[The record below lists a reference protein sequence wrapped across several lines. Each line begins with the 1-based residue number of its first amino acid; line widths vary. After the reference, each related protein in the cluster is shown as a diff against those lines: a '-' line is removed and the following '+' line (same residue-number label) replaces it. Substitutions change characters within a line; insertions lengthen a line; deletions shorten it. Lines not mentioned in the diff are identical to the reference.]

1 MRRPCDPAHCCEVRQ
16 SPRSRLY
23 GVVGVVCVCGVAGMP
38 PVTAWLHSSV
48 TSAWHQRT
56 RGLKRPTRGRGRD
69 TRVCV
74 ESLGWQNGGG
84 GNGRERER
92 ERVRARGRQSHD
104 HGLQCYPP
112 KCHQDCAVVH
122 ADCTRL
128 SLYSIDQCWICGETI
143 VIWDKHGICVIAQ
156 QSAFIRTHG
165 GTCVVLRG
173 PRRSSCIL
181 APAKASRCKG
191 KLFQFQDILP
201 DTATQSKS
209 NNAPAKGGG
218 WFSTSRID
226 ATGFT
231 ADPAEEACLALD
243 LKKK

>member
-1 MRRPCDPAHCCEVRQ
+1 MQDTAR
-16 SPRSRLY
+16 
-23 GVVGVVCVCGVAGMP
+23 CVCLG
-38 PVTAWLHSSV
+38 
-48 TSAWHQRT
+48 
-56 RGLKRPTRGRGRD
+56 GR
-69 TRVCV
+69 
-74 ESLGWQNGGG
+74 NGDGG
-84 GNGRERER
+84 SGREREN
-92 ERVRARGRQSHD
+92 ESARVRGRQSHD
-104 HGLQCYPP
+104 HGFQCYPP
-112 KCHQDCAVVH
+112 KCHQDCAVVQ

-165 GTCVVLRG
+165 GTCVVLHG

-181 APAKASRCKG
+181 APTKASQAQG
-191 KLFQFQDILP
+191 KLFQFQYILP
-201 DTATQSKS
+201 VLPQSRS
-209 NNAPAKGGG
+209 NNVPARGGG

>member
-23 GVVGVVCVCGVAGMP
+23 GVVGVVCVCGVAGMTP
-38 PVTAWLHSSV
+38 AQQCG
-48 TSAWHQRT
+48 HQRT
-56 RGLKRPTRGRGRD
+56 RSLRRPTRGRGRD

-74 ESLGWQNGGG
+74 ESLGGRNGVGG
-84 GNGRERER
+84 SGREREN
-92 ERVRARGRQSHD
+92 ESARVRGRQSHD
-104 HGLQCYPP
+104 HGFQCYPP
-112 KCHQDCAVVH
+112 KCHQDCAVVQ

-165 GTCVVLRG
+165 GTCVVVRG

-181 APAKASRCKG
+181 APTKASRRKG
-191 KLFQFQDILP
+191 KLFQFQYILP
-201 DTATQSKS
+201 GTATIQ
-209 NNAPAKGGG
+209 
-218 WFSTSRID
+218 
-226 ATGFT
+226 
-231 ADPAEEACLALD
+231 E
-243 LKKK
+243 